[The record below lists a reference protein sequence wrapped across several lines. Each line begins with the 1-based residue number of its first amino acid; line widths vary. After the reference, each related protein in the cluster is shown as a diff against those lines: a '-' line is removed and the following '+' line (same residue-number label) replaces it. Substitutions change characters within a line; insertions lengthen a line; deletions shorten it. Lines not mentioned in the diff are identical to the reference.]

1 MAKKSHLSVDQLTRA
16 LEITKQIE
24 KLEAELASVFGG
36 RVKAVRG
43 SLPKAE
49 KVDGRKTRNMSPEAK
64 EKIAAAQRLRWAKQ
78 KKADKKG

>member
-36 RVKAVRG
+36 RVKSPRG
-43 SLPKAE
+43 VVKAE
-49 KVDGRKTRNMSPEAK
+49 KVDGRKKRNMSPEAK

>member
-36 RVKAVRG
+36 RVKGPRG
-43 SLPKAE
+43 VAKAD

-78 KKADKKG
+78 KKADKKS